1 MILAAV
7 VAFPV
12 ASNLVGYLGFAW
24 NTVAGRV
31 LCVSAGEPLYPGTTL
46 VRIDE
51 FRRFWGSPP
60 PSYQIT
66 VNMLSRE
73 VTVRDPDGPRLLA
86 NGVNFPL
93 VIC

>member
-7 VAFPV
+7 VAFPI
-12 ASNLVGYLGFAW
+12 ASNLVGYLGFAL
-24 NTVAGRV
+24 NTVTGRV

-46 VRIDE
+46 VRLDE
-51 FRRFWGSPP
+51 FRRLWWSPP
-60 PSYQIT
+60 LSYQIT

-86 NGVNFPL
+86 NGINFPL
-93 VIC
+93 VVC